1 MDIKVVSAVGE
12 GDTKLAAFDNALQR
26 MGVSNYNLIYL
37 SSIIPP
43 NSRVTKI
50 GKYITP
56 PGEFGHRLYVVRADV
71 RSDIVGNAIAAG
83 VGWYQLEDNR
93 GFFVEHSNQERMT
106 GETQTITIEQLHDL
120 TREQITMTLRDMCNF
135 RNIEFD
141 PSKVHT
147 AISSTEVQ
155 AKPVCALSMAVYQS
169 QGWSA

>member
-43 NSRVTKI
+43 DSRVTKI

-71 RSDIVGNAIAAG
+71 RSETPGNAIAAG
-83 VGWYQLEDNR
+83 VGWYQLEGGR
-93 GFFVEHSNQERMT
+93 GFFVEHSNEQKMKTETSEMT
-106 GETQTITIEQLHDL
+106 AEQLADL
-120 TREQITMTLRDMCNF
+120 TKEQITTTLHDMCMF
-135 RNIEFD
+135 RHIVFEPN
-141 PSKVHT
+141 KVHT
-147 AISSTEVQ
+147 AISYAEVHD
-155 AKPVCALSMAVYQS
+155 KPVCALSMAVYQS
-169 QGWSA
+169 QGWS

>member
-43 NSRVTKI
+43 QSKVTKI

-71 RSDIVGNAIAAG
+71 RSDAVGMAISAG
-83 VGWYQLEDNR
+83 VGWYQIDDGR
-93 GFFVEHSNQERMT
+93 GFFVEHSNQQKMVEEAKSIT
-106 GETQTITIEQLHDL
+106 VQELHNLTQ
-120 TREQITMTLRDMCNF
+120 EQITMTLHDMCKF
-135 RNIEFD
+135 RHVPFELN
-141 PSKVHT
+141 KVHT
-147 AISSTEVQ
+147 AISSTEVKD
-155 AKPVCALSMAVYQS
+155 KPVCALSMAVYQS
-169 QGWSA
+169 QAWDI